1 MEHMLDKD
9 VERVLFSEEELHR
22 RVAEIAAEIETLQDE
37 IKAEMTTRNTDTLQ
51 ADIFT
56 VRWTTVKSSRL
67 DSKAL
72 KAEQPELYARYTKT
86 TETRRFTVA

>member
-1 MEHMLDKD
+1 MSINDITEKIRKLK
-9 VERVLFSEEELHR
+9 EAQAFA
-22 RVAEIAAEIETLQDE
+22 AEIAAEIETLQDE

-67 DSKAL
+67 DSKTL
-72 KAEQPELYARYTKT
+72 KVEQPELYARYTKT

>member
-1 MEHMLDKD
+1 MSINDITEKIRKLK
-9 VERVLFSEEELHR
+9 EAQAFA
-22 RVAEIAAEIETLQDE
+22 AEIAAEIETLQDE

-67 DSKAL
+67 DSKTL
-72 KAEQPELYARYTKT
+72 KVEQPELYARYPKR

>member
-1 MEHMLDKD
+1 MSINDITEKIRKLK
-9 VERVLFSEEELHR
+9 EAQAFA
-22 RVAEIAAEIETLQDE
+22 AEIAAEIETLQDE

-67 DSKAL
+67 VCYD
-72 KAEQPELYARYTKT
+72 PE
-86 TETRRFTVA
+86 

>member
-1 MEHMLDKD
+1 MSINDITEKIRKLK
-9 VERVLFSEEELHR
+9 EAQAFA
-22 RVAEIAAEIETLQDE
+22 AEIAAEIETLQDE

-56 VRWTTVKSSRL
+56 VRWATVKSARL

-72 KAEQPELYARYTKT
+72 KAEEPELYARYTKT
-86 TETRRFTVA
+86 TENRRFTVA

>member
-1 MEHMLDKD
+1 MSINDITEKIRKLK
-9 VERVLFSEEELHR
+9 EAQAFA
-22 RVAEIAAEIETLQDE
+22 AEIAAEIETLQDE

-56 VRWTTVKSSRL
+56 VRWTTVKSARL

-72 KAEQPELYARYTKT
+72 
-86 TETRRFTVA
+86 

>member
-1 MEHMLDKD
+1 MSINDITEKIRKLK
-9 VERVLFSEEELHR
+9 EAQAFA
-22 RVAEIAAEIETLQDE
+22 AEIAAEIETLQDE

-56 VRWTTVKSSRL
+56 VRWTTVKSLRL

-72 KAEQPELYARYTKT
+72 KAEQPELYARYTKA
-86 TETRRFTVA
+86 TEMNRTIKNGH

>member
-1 MEHMLDKD
+1 MSINDITEKIRKLK
-9 VERVLFSEEELHR
+9 EAQAFA
-22 RVAEIAAEIETLQDE
+22 AEIAAEIETLQDE

-56 VRWTTVKSSRL
+56 VRWTTVKSLRL

>member
-1 MEHMLDKD
+1 MSINDITEKIRKLK
-9 VERVLFSEEELHR
+9 EAQAFA
-22 RVAEIAAEIETLQDE
+22 AEIAAEIETLQDE

>member
-1 MEHMLDKD
+1 MSINDITEKIRKLK
-9 VERVLFSEEELHR
+9 EEQAFA
-22 RVAEIAAEIETLQDE
+22 AEIAAEIETLQDE

-56 VRWTTVKSSRL
+56 VRWTTVKSARL

>member
-1 MEHMLDKD
+1 MSINDITEKIRKLK
-9 VERVLFSEEELHR
+9 EAQAFA
-22 RVAEIAAEIETLQDE
+22 AEIAAEIETLQDE
-37 IKAEMTTRNTDTLQ
+37 IKAEMTTRNTATLQ